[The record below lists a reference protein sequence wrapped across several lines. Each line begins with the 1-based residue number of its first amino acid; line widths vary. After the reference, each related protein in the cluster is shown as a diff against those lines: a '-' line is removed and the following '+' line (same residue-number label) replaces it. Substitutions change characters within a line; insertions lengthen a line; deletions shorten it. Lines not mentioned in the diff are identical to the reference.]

1 MEPVTHFLTGAVLS
15 RAGFNRKTPL
25 ATVVMTLAAE
35 APDIDVLAYF
45 KGSAYEFIQHRGVTH
60 TFYAVPLIA
69 GLVVGIVWAV
79 DTLWQRGPQRAWF
92 WRAGAERRRKA
103 RGRPP
108 AAQRRWGLLWVFACI
123 AALSHLLLDF
133 TNNYGLRPFYPFLRR
148 WHAWDIVF
156 IFDPLI
162 FAALLAALTLPRL
175 FGMIDREIGARQHL
189 PRGRGAAIAAL
200 LAIAALWCVRDVE
213 HRRAVAAIDATD
225 LRGERL
231 IRAAAFP
238 YMLSPFQ
245 WAGVAE
251 TPNAYLS
258 MRVDSLHSETD
269 SEGAQTYYKPQPS
282 EATRVAQNTALG
294 RAYLEWA
301 RFPLVEDEQLY
312 SGNPTTGLL
321 GTPSVQE
328 PEPAHVVRF
337 LDVRFLYPESRRRP
351 LAAYVLVDRAMHPFE
366 VGFEAS
372 LGRR

>member
-1 MEPVTHFLTGAVLS
+1 MEPITHFMTGAVLS

-25 ATVVMTLAAE
+25 ATLTMTLAAE
-35 APDIDVLAYF
+35 APDIDIAAYC
-45 KGSAYEFIQHRGVTH
+45 KGTAYEFIQHRGVTH

-69 GLVVGIVWAV
+69 GLVVGMVWV
-79 DTLWQRGPQRAWF
+79 GDSLWQRL
-92 WRAGAERRRKA
+92 RRR

-108 AAQRRWGLLWVFACI
+108 SPQRRWGLLWLFACV

-175 FGMIDREIGARQHL
+175 FAMIDREIGARQQG

-200 LAIAALWCVRDVE
+200 LCVVAIWGVRDVE
-213 HRRAVAAIDATD
+213 HRRAVAAIEATQFPGAP
-225 LRGERL
+225 LV
-231 IRAAAFP
+231 RAAAFP
-238 YMLSPFQ
+238 YMLNPFQ
-245 WAGVAE
+245 WAGIAE
-251 TPNAYLS
+251 TPDAYLS
-258 MRVDSLHSETD
+258 MRVDSLHSEID
-269 SEGAQTYYKPQPS
+269 SDRAEKYYKPQPTD
-282 EATRVAQNTALG
+282 ATQAAQHTALG
-294 RAYLEWA
+294 RAYMEWA
-301 RFPLVEDEQLY
+301 RFPLVEDEQLQ
-312 SGNPTTGLL
+312 N
-321 GTPSVQE
+321 

-351 LAAYVLVDRAMHPFE
+351 LAAYVLLDSAMRPVE

-372 LGRR
+372 LRRR